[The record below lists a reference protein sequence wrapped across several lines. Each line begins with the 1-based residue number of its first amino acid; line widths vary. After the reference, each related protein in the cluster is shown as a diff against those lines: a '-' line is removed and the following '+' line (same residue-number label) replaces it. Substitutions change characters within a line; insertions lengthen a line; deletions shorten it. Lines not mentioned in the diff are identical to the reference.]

1 MSDERITVYEKT
13 TCSTCRDLVRL
24 LNENGVEFER
34 VDYMIDPLPKT
45 KLQELLAKMNM
56 RPRELLRTNEAA
68 YRDLGLASDAV
79 TDEQILDAM
88 VSHPEL
94 VQRPIVEKGERAV
107 LARPVER
114 VRPLFQTTTG

>member
-1 MSDERITVYEKT
+1 
-13 TCSTCRDLVRL
+13 
-24 LNENGVEFER
+24 
-34 VDYMIDPLPKT
+34 MIDPLPKT